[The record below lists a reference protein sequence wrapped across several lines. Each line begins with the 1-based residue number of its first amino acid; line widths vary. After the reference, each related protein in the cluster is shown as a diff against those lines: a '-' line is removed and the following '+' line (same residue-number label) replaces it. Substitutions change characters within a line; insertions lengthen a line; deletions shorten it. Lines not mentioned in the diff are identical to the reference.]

1 MVKIRL
7 EGLPDEVENLLV
19 KVRKDFN
26 ILQESNQYPNR
37 NSKYIRVY
45 LDVECNTGYQGP
57 GTDQTQLHE

>member
-37 NSKYIRVY
+37 NSKY
-45 LDVECNTGYQGP
+45 DSTA
-57 GTDQTQLHE
+57 